1 MGGFNKLSEQLGEG
15 TGKGIVWVIS
25 KLFLGLFAAIV
36 GFFAWYRPS
45 QWETPAGKDFL
56 KHNTWRLAVT
66 SLLVFF
72 FVHPDFVKFSFTHP
86 EERSGKVALFV
97 QLESG
102 DLPPVPGKLY
112 FQPVQEG
119 SETSFTA
126 NGITYIRYEESRNDA
141 TPFANIPPKGCSIV
155 PAGKS
160 SVLQIG
166 VPPKAAVNMVDEV
179 HFVARGVLQPETLS
193 EKILWPL
200 FGQPRIVTR
209 DWKFIRSNWSSVE
222 TSKNGISVTA
232 LKAHS
237 IPYPH
242 SGGLACF

>member
-15 TGKGIVWVIS
+15 AGKGIVWSIS
-25 KLFLGLFAAIV
+25 KLFLGLFAVIV

-56 KHNTWRLAVT
+56 KHNTWRFAVT

-72 FVHPDFVKFSFTHP
+72 FVHPDFVRFSFTHP
-86 EERSGKVALFV
+86 DERAGSFSVFV
-97 QLESG
+97 QLKSG
-102 DLPPVPGKLY
+102 NLPPAPNKMY
-112 FQPVQEG
+112 FQPIQEG
-119 SETSFTA
+119 NELTYVA
-126 NGITYIRYEESRNDA
+126 GGITYIRYGESRNGD
-141 TPFANIPPKGCSIV
+141 IPNVDVPQSGCAII

>member
-1 MGGFNKLSEQLGEG
+1 MGGFNKFSEQIGEG
-15 TGKGIVWVIS
+15 AGKGIVWSIS
-25 KLFLGLFAAIV
+25 KVFLGLFAAIV

-45 QWETPAGKDFL
+45 QWETPTGKDFL
-56 KHNTWRLAVT
+56 KHNTWRFAVT

-72 FVHPDFVKFSFTHP
+72 FLHPDFVKFSFTHP
-86 EERSGKVALFV
+86 EERVDEVALFI

-102 DLPPVPGKLY
+102 DLPPMPDKIY

-119 SETSFTA
+119 GETNYTA

-141 TPFANIPPKGCSIV
+141 TPFADIPPKGCSIV

-160 SVLQIG
+160 LILQVDI
-166 VPPKAAVNMVDEV
+166 PPKAAVNMVNKVD
-179 HFVARGVLQPETLS
+179 FVARRSLEPETLS

-200 FGQPRIVTR
+200 FGQPKVVTR
-209 DWKFIRSNWSSVE
+209 DWKFIQRNWEFVNAH
-222 TSKNGISVTA
+222 KNGIFVTA
-232 LKAHS
+232 LPSKS

-242 SGGLACF
+242 GGGLVCF